1 MNYRY
6 KRSWLRMCSEKE
18 AGRLEIDWSIDI
30 GRFLGDTGR
39 PNAFEDEL
47 RSTILEFQINYY
59 NMRLMLIFSLWT
71 SKLCATFKTCQILEV
86 L

>member
-18 AGRLEIDWSIDI
+18 AGILGIDLRIEI

-39 PNAFEDEL
+39 GDRT
-47 RSTILEFQINYY
+47 RSKMRYGLPFWRFKFTII
-59 NMRLMLIFSLWT
+59 I
-71 SKLCATFKTCQILEV
+71 
-86 L
+86 

>member
-18 AGRLEIDWSIDI
+18 AGTLGIDLNIEI

-47 RSTILEFQINYY
+47 RSTILAFQIHYY
-59 NMRLMLIFSLWT
+59 NMRLMLIFS
-71 SKLCATFKTCQILEV
+71 S
-86 L
+86 

>member
-18 AGRLEIDWSIDI
+18 AGILGIDLSIEI

-39 PNAFEDEL
+39 PNAFEDAL
-47 RSTILEFQINYY
+47 LSTILAFQIHYY
-59 NMRLMLIFSLWT
+59 NMRLMLIFS
-71 SKLCATFKTCQILEV
+71 S
-86 L
+86 